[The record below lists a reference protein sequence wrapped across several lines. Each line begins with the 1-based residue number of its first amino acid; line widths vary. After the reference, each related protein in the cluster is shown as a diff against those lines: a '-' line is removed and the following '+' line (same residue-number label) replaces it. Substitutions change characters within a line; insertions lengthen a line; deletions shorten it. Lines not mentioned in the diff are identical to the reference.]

1 MIMNVVAVEWDEN
14 DIPLKVMMIAQDIGK
29 RHELENLANTDGL
42 TGLFN
47 ERYFSRV
54 LHQKEQQKLPFVLY
68 YLDLDHFKPVND
80 TYGHDTGDKLL
91 KEVARRLQECSRNN
105 DLAFRIGGD
114 EFALIISANM
124 PEPLCRQ
131 TKDRIIRSLVCPYII
146 DDKTLTVGASCGYA
160 IYPLESED
168 TSKIRILA
176 DQRMYAEKKQNH
188 QKTESPA
195 R

>member
-1 MIMNVVAVEWDEN
+1 MNVVAVEWDEN

-146 DDKTLTVGASCGYA
+146 DDKTLTIGASCGYA

-176 DQRMYAEKKQNH
+176 DQRMYAEKEQNH